1 MREKIIEIIEDVTN
15 YKGLENKL
23 DVDLIE
29 NEILDSLGFIELVT
43 ELEEKFDI
51 EIQPTQIPSDTWRS
65 VDNIV
70 KMVEKKRSE

>member
-1 MREKIIEIIEDVTN
+1 MREKVIEIIKNVTN
-15 YKGLENKL
+15 YNGLENKP

-43 ELEEKFDI
+43 ELEETFDI

-70 KMVEKKRSE
+70 KMVEKKMRE